1 MAKNLE
7 RMTLEEKKEYLEQL
21 KKEIAKLEGDIK
33 TLDNKNMSSETAGKI
48 VSLGWEHITDME
60 PKPGSYF
67 HLFSNF
73 LVNLTIVKSPL
84 EVEGVWLAML
94 WSHIEDKEF
103 ILPDSYGYA
112 PDKLGRYQITTEE
125 ELVKFA
131 SDVTKFLDDK
141 YAGKDKE
148 KILEEIVMRRFGKKV
163 GTK

>member
-7 RMTLEEKKEYLEQL
+7 SMTLEEKKEYLEQL
-21 KKEIAKLEGDIK
+21 KKEITRLESDIK
-33 TLDNKNMSSETAGKI
+33 TLNNKNMSSETAGKI
-48 VSLGWEHITDME
+48 VSLGWDHITDME

-94 WSHIEDKEF
+94 WSHVEDKEF
-103 ILPDSYGYA
+103 ILPDSYGYV
-112 PDKLGRYQITTEE
+112 PDKLGRYQIATEE

-131 SDVTKFLDDK
+131 EDVTKFIEEQ
-141 YAGKDKE
+141 YAGQDKE

-163 GTK
+163 GTR